1 MMHLVKSTG
10 QSRRGSPHVGAALL
24 LTGSLLLA
32 STAVQAAEDE
42 EAHFMGSSEISGELL
57 EARKKLA
64 EAAEAKRQ
72 KLLKMTFE
80 QFRDSLYKEPGENG
94 KYIVNGDTAIANE
107 KQLREYFALLRNE
120 AANSVDP
127 KVPELAVITVGGLDA
142 TWSQSE
148 RRALSYC
155 VSLSFG
161 SRYQETVQ
169 AMREAAA
176 AWEAAADLK
185 FIHRLDQDASCTPNN
200 TSVVFDVR
208 PVSGGRY
215 LARAFFPNDSRAAR
229 NVLIDDS
236 SYTLDPMRK
245 LSLRG
250 ILRHELGHVIGI
262 RHEHT
267 RHDSGTCYEDENWRP
282 VTDYDAFSVMHY
294 PQCNGQGDWSLTLT
308 HLDKN
313 GIACLYGPAAGF
325 SIDPSVCRPQGGA
338 APTQSLAFEDVTVA
352 ANKEWEP
359 QGLPVSVKEG
369 SEFSAVMSGTGDP
382 DLYLK
387 FDTPASRADYDCRPY
402 TEGADEECVVDVPAG
417 ASRAYVM
424 VRGYEAANFNLAIT
438 YVKP

>member
-1 MMHLVKSTG
+1 MTHLVKPSG
-10 QSRRGSPHVGAALL
+10 KRRVSIQRVGATLL
-24 LTGSLLLA
+24 FMSSLLLA
-32 STAVQAAEDE
+32 STAVRAAEDE
-42 EAHFMGSSEISGELL
+42 EAPSMGSSEISDELL
-57 EARKKLA
+57 EARERLA
-64 EAAEAKRQ
+64 EAAEAKR
-72 KLLKMTFE
+72 KALLEMTFE
-80 QFRDSLYKEPGENG
+80 EFRDSLYKEPGENG

-107 KQLREYFALLRNE
+107 KQLREYFALLKNE

-127 KVPELAVITVGGLDA
+127 KVPELAVMTVGGLDA
-142 TWSQSE
+142 IWNLSE
-148 RRALSYC
+148 KRALSYC
-155 VSLSFG
+155 VSLAFG
-161 SRYQETVQ
+161 NRYQETVL
-169 AMREAAA
+169 AMKEAAE

-185 FIHRLDQDASCTPNN
+185 FIHRMDQDNSCTPNN

-215 LARAFFPNDSRAAR
+215 LARAFFPNDNRAAR

-236 SYTLDPMRK
+236 SYSLNPSRNLT
-245 LSLRG
+245 LRG

-267 RHDSGTCYEDENWRP
+267 RPDSGTCYEDPNWRP

-313 GIACLYGPAAGF
+313 GIACLYGAAAGF
-325 SIDPSVCRPQGGA
+325 AIDPSVCQPQGGV
-338 APTQSLAFEDVTVA
+338 APTQTLTFDDVTVA

-359 QGLPVSVKEG
+359 QGLPVAVKG
-369 SEFSAVMSGTGDP
+369 SSEFSAVMTGTGDP

-402 TEGADEECVVDVPAG
+402 TDGADEECVVDVPAG

-424 VRGYEAANFNLAIT
+424 VRGYEAANFNLALT

>member
-1 MMHLVKSTG
+1 MMHLVKNS
-10 QSRRGSPHVGAALL
+10 SRPVGAAFLLAGGLL
-24 LTGSLLLA
+24 LTSPA
-32 STAVQAAEDE
+32 AQAAEDE
-42 EAHFMGSSEISGELL
+42 EAPFMGSSEISDELL

-64 EAAEAKRQ
+64 EAAEARRRE
-72 KLLKMTFE
+72 LLKMTFE
-80 QFRDSLYKEPGENG
+80 EFRESLYKEPGENG
-94 KYIVNGDTAIANE
+94 KFIVNGDTAIANE
-107 KQLREYFALLRNE
+107 KQLREYFARLRNE

-142 TWSQSE
+142 IWSQSE

-161 SRYQETVQ
+161 SRYQQTVE
-169 AMREAAA
+169 AMRQAAT

-215 LARAFFPNDSRAAR
+215 LARAFFPHDARPAR

-267 RHDSGTCYEDENWRP
+267 RPDSGTCHEDDNWRP

-308 HLDKN
+308 HLDRN

-325 SIDPSVCRPQGGA
+325 TIDPTVCQPPGAA
-338 APTQSLAFEDVTVA
+338 APTQTLAFEDITVA
-352 ANKEWEP
+352 ANKDWEP
-359 QGLPVSVKEG
+359 QGLPVPVKGG

-402 TEGADEECVVDVPAG
+402 TDGADEKCVVDVPAG

-424 VRGYEAANFNLAIT
+424 VRGYEAATFNLAIT
-438 YVKP
+438 YMKP